1 MDSNEDILQKI
12 YLFAKF
18 SPNEI
23 SRIASKVKH
32 VVLNQRDVLF
42 SAGNTASSFFVVR
55 YGTLNIVTNTKDGD
69 DVNLTSL
76 SAGDH
81 FGELPFLDGEKR
93 SASVEAIEKSELLEI
108 SYDDLQSVLSSS
120 LEMEKKFYKA
130 ISSYLVK
137 RMRLLTTDLTYAREL
152 KKRYT

>member
-1 MDSNEDILQKI
+1 MDSNEDILKNI

-18 SPNEI
+18 SEDEI
-23 SRIASKVKH
+23 ETIASKVKH
-32 VVLNQRDVLF
+32 IVLNQREVLF
-42 SAGNTASSFFVVR
+42 SSGNTASSFYVVR
-55 YGTLNIVTNTKDGD
+55 YGTLKIVTNTKDGD
-69 DVNLTSL
+69 DVNLTTI

-93 SASVEAIEKSELLEI
+93 SASVEAVEKTELLEI
-108 SYDDLQSVLSSS
+108 TYSDLQSVLSSS
-120 LEMEKKFYKA
+120 IEMEKKFYKA

>member
-1 MDSNEDILQKI
+1 MDKNEDILKKI

-18 SPNEI
+18 TPVELSK
-23 SRIASKVKH
+23 IADKVGH

-42 SAGNTASSFFVVR
+42 SSGNDASSFYVVR
-55 YGTLNIVTNTKDGD
+55 YGTLNILTNTKDGD
-69 DVNLTSL
+69 DVNITSL

-93 SASVEAIEKSELLEI
+93 AATVEAVEKSELLEI
-108 SYDDLQSVLSSS
+108 SYSDLQSVLSSS
-120 LEMEKKFYKA
+120 IETEMKFYKA